1 MDPTAHGISTIALG
15 FLLVFR
21 ADWAYDRYY
30 EAKECLGRMYVSLRN
45 VNVLTSS
52 FIRPIDYEC
61 GEKPWEGDYGIP
73 FKANQQVKAREN
85 FEKDVKACEEAK
97 MEILRLTNI
106 AYASVRIQV
115 RESRV
120 GDEFGRKMSAES
132 ILMEDPCGCP
142 KIPELLINDGDM
154 SATKDPSV
162 MDANMFNKLFRDI
175 PIPSRCAYACLQIQ
189 TIVEHQAQTRRV

>member
-30 EAKECLGRMYVSLRN
+30 EAKECLGRMHVSLRN

-61 GEKPWEGDYGIP
+61 GEKPWEGDYEYTVQG
-73 FKANQQVKAREN
+73 KSTNQSKEN

-106 AYASVRIQV
+106 AY
-115 RESRV
+115 ESCLLYTSDAA
-120 GDEFGRKMSAES
+120 DE
-132 ILMEDPCGCP
+132 
-142 KIPELLINDGDM
+142 
-154 SATKDPSV
+154 
-162 MDANMFNKLFRDI
+162 
-175 PIPSRCAYACLQIQ
+175 
-189 TIVEHQAQTRRV
+189 